1 VQVIAEQRRPEAADE
16 DVAFEARVNERARG
30 YSTRCEGEPL
40 RGSEK
45 VKRKERGRCSSQMT
59 PIGLRE
65 QKGRRVDGEQVV
77 STRCAESAVDEMAG
91 VLAPV
96 RSCGRREG
104 QCGSLEKNP

>member
-77 STRCAESAVDEMAG
+77 STRCAESAVDENDT
-91 VLAPV
+91 
-96 RSCGRREG
+96 RT
-104 QCGSLEKNP
+104 